1 MILVVLWK
9 RLWYFCLTL
18 VVFFAELSHSE
29 VSYEEGLVDLYS
41 VNGSSSRSSQ
51 DIVVALDLPFIF
63 CNKCHNL
70 RSGSGYNSG
79 KYYAAA
85 AAVAIHDINNNN
97 NILKGH
103 RLRYIWNI
111 DHTDT
116 HCVERDSINIMLGQ
130 LNMNVSG
137 FIGFNCHC
145 RTVSKIA
152 SSVNLPLFSMVRFV
166 FLFYKMILLFL
177 EIIFFFTRYL
187 KGLEH

>member
-1 MILVVLWK
+1 MILVVLWE
-9 RLWYFCLTL
+9 RLWCFCITI

-29 VSYEEGLVDLYS
+29 VSYEEGLVDLYNPNES
-41 VNGSSSRSSQ
+41 TGRSSR

-63 CNKCHNL
+63 CTKCHNL

-85 AAVAIHDINNNN
+85 AAVAIHDINNNHK
-97 NILKGH
+97 ILNGH

-111 DHTDT
+111 NHTDT
-116 HCVERDSINIMLGQ
+116 HCVEKDSINIMLGQ

-166 FLFYKMILLFL
+166 SSFFEFLNC
-177 EIIFFFTRYL
+177 IFVL
-187 KGLEH
+187 

>member
-1 MILVVLWK
+1 MILVVLGK
-9 RLWYFCLTL
+9 CLWHFCLTL
-18 VVFFAELSHSE
+18 IVLFAELSHSE
-29 VSYEEGLVDLYS
+29 VSYEEGLIDLYNE
-41 VNGSSSRSSQ
+41 NGFSDRSSR

-63 CNKCHNL
+63 CDKCHNI

-111 DHTDT
+111 NHTDT

-145 RTVSKIA
+145 KTISKIA

-166 FLFYKMILLFL
+166 S
-177 EIIFFFTRYL
+177 FFIMD
-187 KGLEH
+187 